1 MGRIHPL
8 PLPHLVEA
16 TQMFLLYKSVEE
28 NMTAKMKSR
37 ITERQEKG
45 LGPISFKRLLMAGGA
60 GVMSAMILIK
70 IIGFFPGCAGAVFLT
85 VTVVILTH
93 PIEGLAL
100 NMFLLR
106 SARGMAAVSA
116 LNLAGKNLE
125 PGPLSQAL
133 QVGPEDATFHA
144 DAIYEVE
151 WEDEVDD
158 LPPQTLIYRGGFAGL
173 GRAGLAVVDNPFFG
187 SGNGHTADKE

>member
-60 GVMSAMILIK
+60 GVMSAMILTK
-70 IIGFFPGCAGAVFLT
+70 MIGFFPGCAGAVFIT
-85 VTVVILTH
+85 
-93 PIEGLAL
+93 
-100 NMFLLR
+100 
-106 SARGMAAVSA
+106 
-116 LNLAGKNLE
+116 
-125 PGPLSQAL
+125 GPLSQAL